1 MYKSNSRKSS
11 RIGKSLDDRFKSQY
25 VILNLHKVPSTL
37 NKVLKQQRRFR
48 EETPLMYL
56 TD

>member
-1 MYKSNSRKSS
+1 MYKSISRKNS
-11 RIGKSLDDRFKSQY
+11 RIGKSLDDRFKGQY
-25 VILNLHKVPSTL
+25 VILNLHKVSITL

-56 TD
+56 TN